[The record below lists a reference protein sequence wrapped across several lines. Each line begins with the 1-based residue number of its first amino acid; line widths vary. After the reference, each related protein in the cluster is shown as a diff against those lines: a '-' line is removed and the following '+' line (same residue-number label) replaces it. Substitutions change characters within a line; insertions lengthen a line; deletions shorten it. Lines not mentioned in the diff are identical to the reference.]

1 MNEIENANALCTDF
15 DRAKALACV
24 LKHAEQQLQISPD
37 PRRNLQERIDAVLR
51 RALSG
56 GLEPRRYAALYVVR
70 KAGLRSMESP
80 SSGIYV

>member
-15 DRAKALACV
+15 DRAKALACI
-24 LKHAEQQLQISPD
+24 LKHAEQELQISPD
-37 PRRNLQERIDAVLR
+37 PRGNLQERIDAVLR

-56 GLEPRRYAALYVVR
+56 GLEPRRYAALYIVR
-70 KAGLRSMESP
+70 KAGLHHVSS